1 MNENLILREEN
12 IASII
17 HMIRGE
23 KVMLDMDLA
32 ILYGMQTR
40 LLKQAVRRNIQ
51 RFPSD
56 FMFELTRDEYNSLR
70 SQIVTLENLDNF
82 HSEMQITSP
91 NENDSQRG
99 KYSKFAPFAFTEQG
113 VAMLSGILNSE
124 RAISVNIAIMRTFVQ
139 MRKLVFSN
147 AELGQRV
154 NDLQKLMT
162 EHLDDYSSDIQDI
175 YEALRQMM
183 TTQEQEGQPRRT
195 IGF

>member
-1 MNENLILREEN
+1 MNRTLILREEN
-12 IASII
+12 IASVIY
-17 HMIRGE
+17 MVRGE

-32 ILYGMQTR
+32 ALYGVQTNR
-40 LLKQAVRRNIQ
+40 LKEAVRRNID
-51 RFPSD
+51 RFPDD
-56 FMFELTRDEYNSLR
+56 FMFELTKEEHD
-70 SQIVTLENLDNF
+70 NL
-82 HSEMQITSP
+82 ITQFESS
-91 NENDSQRG
+91 NVGRG
-99 KYSKFAPFAFTEQG
+99 GTRYLPFAFTEQG

-147 AELGQRV
+147 AELSQRV
-154 NDLQKLMT
+154 SDLEKLMT